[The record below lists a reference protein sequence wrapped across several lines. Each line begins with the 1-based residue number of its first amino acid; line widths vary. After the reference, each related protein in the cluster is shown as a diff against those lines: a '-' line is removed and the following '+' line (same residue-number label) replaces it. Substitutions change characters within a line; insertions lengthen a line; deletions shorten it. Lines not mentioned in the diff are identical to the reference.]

1 MTERSKPHPTAVR
14 IGLRIRALR
23 LYRGLSMLELG
34 DAAGMAA
41 GNISRLERGLTMP
54 TIEVIE
60 RLAKGLNTFAAH
72 IVNDRDKGPAEFA
85 IERLCMELM
94 ASSTPRR
101 PNSPL
106 KYRGRGSTRWIAPN
120 SVGAC
125 RWDGEGRSND
135 RCS

>member
-1 MTERSKPHPTAVR
+1 
-14 IGLRIRALR
+14 
-23 LYRGLSMLELG
+23 MLELG

-101 PNSPL
+101 PKRQDPSSTHMTN
-106 KYRGRGSTRWIAPN
+106 GSSDEVPVPAPRPPRPAARRAMPRAKQTRNAVKGKAP
-120 SVGAC
+120 
-125 RWDGEGRSND
+125 RK
-135 RCS
+135 